1 MLENKE
7 ENKKS
12 FLLIYILVALFY
24 VAMIIT
30 YGFVVHWATD
40 NGAKDQLCDCKIDV
54 SEW

>member
-1 MLENKE
+1 MET

-12 FLLIYILVALFY
+12 FMLIYGLVIAFY

-40 NGAKDQLCDCKIDV
+40 NGAQDV
-54 SEW
+54 PPN